1 MCVRSVVAGQLMF
14 FDVGLS
20 QVQESPVD
28 LRGRAAAPPGPG
40 RGVPPG
46 DGGHA
51 RRRGGSLAALAAE
64 EPGGGAQQ
72 GGDAP
77 AFQEQAQQH
86 TDSQKPAAGPAQVNS

>member
-1 MCVRSVVAGQLMF
+1 MF
-14 FDVGLS
+14 FDVGFS

-51 RRRGGSLAALAAE
+51 RCRRGGLAALGAE
-64 EPGGGAQQ
+64 GPGGGAQQ

-77 AFQEQAQQH
+77 AF
-86 TDSQKPAAGPAQVNS
+86 

>member
-1 MCVRSVVAGQLMF
+1 MF
-14 FDVGLS
+14 FHVGFS
-20 QVQESPVD
+20 QVQESAVD

-51 RRRGGSLAALAAE
+51 RRRRGGLAPLGAE

-72 GGDAP
+72 GGDTP

-86 TDSQKPAAGPAQVNS
+86 ADGQKPAAGPAQVNS